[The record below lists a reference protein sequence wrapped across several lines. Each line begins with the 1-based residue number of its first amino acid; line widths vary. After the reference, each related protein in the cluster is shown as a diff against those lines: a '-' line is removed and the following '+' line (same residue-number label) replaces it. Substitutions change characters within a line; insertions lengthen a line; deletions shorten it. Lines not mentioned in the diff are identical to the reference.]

1 MDKYEIALQL
11 TLAMVDKGFCAASGS
26 SQEERGA
33 STAAFFNAVLGNLK
47 LTSTCN
53 PQEQEVK

>member
-1 MDKYEIALQL
+1 MDKFEIALQL
-11 TLAMVDKGFCAASGS
+11 TIAMADKGFCVAIGS

-47 LTSTCN
+47 LTSTCT
-53 PQEQEVK
+53 PSEQEVK